1 MALSIKTLV
10 FNAFQVNTYVISS
23 DSGDCLIVDP
33 ACYSSTEQENL
44 AKYIEENSLTVRY
57 VINTHCHVDH
67 VLGNGFVHHR
77 YGIKPMMHRAGLIF
91 CDNLVAHANTF
102 GFEVDEVIYPDE
114 FLDDGDILTLGDTIL
129 KVAYTPGHA
138 DGSIC
143 IINDNDRWIVA
154 GDLLFY
160 MSIGRTDLPTG
171 SLERLLS
178 SVRSKIFIY
187 DDDFRIYPGHGHPT
201 SIGFERKN
209 NPYL

>member
-10 FNAFQVNTYVISS
+10 YNAFQVNTHVISS
-23 DSGDCLIVDP
+23 ESGDCLIVDP
-33 ACYSSTEQENL
+33 ACYSTAEQEHF
-44 AKYIEENSLTVRY
+44 AKYIEENSLSVRY

-67 VLGNGFVHHR
+67 VLGNGFIYDR
-77 YGIKPMMHRAGLIF
+77 YGIKPMIHKEGLIF
-91 CDNLVAHANTF
+91 FDNLVAHANTF
-102 GFEVDEVIYPDE
+102 GFEVDEVIYPE
-114 FLDDGDILTLGDTIL
+114 AFLEDGDTLTLSDNIM

-143 IINDNDRWIVA
+143 IINEADRWVIV

-171 SLERLLS
+171 NLERLLH

-187 DDDFRIYPGHGHPT
+187 DDDYRIYPGHGHPT
-201 SIGFERKN
+201 TIGFERKN